1 MGRRGR
7 IFVPAIALV
16 LSAGTAQSQ
25 PAASQWEVRSSP
37 AVDLWYYGLA
47 SVGFSGP
54 GSLSWY
60 NPDFAAALRAE
71 QRKRTH
77 SESMLEKDRA
87 RYAAAFR
94 NDTVFEAL
102 HFLPL
107 YYAGDDGSGLIAA
120 LRSLS
125 ATANPLAQVF
135 PASAEQKLLQ
145 RFADA
150 LDAERPYLPQS
161 EASAKLLDAK
171 IVGMLDARWRREF
184 LPVLAPY
191 LRESGIRRGVL
202 LISPAIGSEG
212 RIVRNGD
219 NVVIAVG
226 TSSSIRPAA
235 PLYEAVR
242 ELCFPLVNRV
252 SGVTTASMS
261 RLVAMDAT
269 NRAAVRCGAMLLD
282 VSSAA
287 MAAEYRE
294 MYLELMTDN
303 GTMSRDFDALF
314 PLAKPVEKSLRNEV
328 ERAMSD
334 ARSTRR

>member
-1 MGRRGR
+1 
-7 IFVPAIALV
+7 
-16 LSAGTAQSQ
+16 
-25 PAASQWEVRSSP
+25 
-37 AVDLWYYGLA
+37 
-47 SVGFSGP
+47 
-54 GSLSWY
+54 
-60 NPDFAAALRAE
+60 
-71 QRKRTH
+71 
-77 SESMLEKDRA
+77 MLERDRA